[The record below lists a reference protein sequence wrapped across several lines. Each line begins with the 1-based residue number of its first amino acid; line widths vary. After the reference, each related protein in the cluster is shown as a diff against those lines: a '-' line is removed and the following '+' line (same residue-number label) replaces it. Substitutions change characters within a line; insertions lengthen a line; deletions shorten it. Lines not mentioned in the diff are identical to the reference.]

1 MRDEG
6 TRFGGLNLGKRPGW
20 SWGQ

>member
-1 MRDEG
+1 MRVVG
-6 TRFGGLNLGKRPGW
+6 TRFGGLSLGKRPGW